1 MKEYFFPPPA
11 LKSAGLALRAWL
23 RALKIRHGNGISAG
37 GTRSALSDLIEGTRA
52 APAASEISEAER
64 RLLVNVLGMRQHD
77 LADVMV
83 PRAGIVAVEIGASLA
98 EVIAAMTREGHSR
111 LPVYRETL
119 DDTLGMVHI
128 KDVLFWRGRDSEFA
142 LDKIMRKILF
152 VAPSM
157 HVLELLLEMRVKR
170 VHMALVVDEFG
181 GADGLVT
188 IEDLVEEIV
197 GEIEDEHDRVEQPM
211 LVRLADGAFETDG
224 RVPIEEF
231 ESQSGIVFTPDE
243 RAEIDTLGGLVV
255 AAAGEVPIRGQLVR
269 HSSGLEFE
277 VLDADPRRVKRIRVR
292 RRGRE
297 PAPIIGAAPSG
308 GGREPAPIIGA
319 APSGGGREPAPDKG
333 AAVMAPGSPA
343 AKA

>member
-1 MKEYFFPPPA
+1 MSEGFSAPPA
-11 LKSAGLALRAWL
+11 LTSARESLRAWL
-23 RALKIRHGNGISAG
+23 RALKARRGNGVSAG
-37 GTRSALSDLIEGTRA
+37 DARSALTELIEGTAA
-52 APAASEISEAER
+52 APAAAEIGEAER
-64 RLLVNVLGMRQHD
+64 RLLVNVLSMRQHN

-83 PRAGIVAVEIGASLA
+83 PRAGIVAVEIGAGLA
-98 EVIAAMTREGHSR
+98 EIVETMTREGHSR

-119 DDTLGMVHI
+119 DDALGMVHI
-128 KDVLFWRGRDSEFA
+128 KDVLSWRGRDSEFA

-181 GADGLVT
+181 GVDGLVT

-197 GEIEDEHDRVEQPM
+197 GEIEDEHDRAERPM
-211 LVRLADGAFETDG
+211 LVRLPDGAFEADG

-231 ESQSGIVFTPDE
+231 ERESGVVFTEDE
-243 RAEIDTLGGLVV
+243 RAEVDTLGGLVA
-255 AAAGEVPIRGQLVR
+255 AAAGQVPIRGQLVR

-277 VLDADPRRVKRIRVR
+277 VLDADPRRIKRLRVR

-297 PAPIIGAAPSG
+297 PAPDKDAA
-308 GGREPAPIIGA
+308 
-319 APSGGGREPAPDKG
+319 SGGGREPAPDKD
-333 AAVMAPGSPA
+333 AASGGGREPAPDRDAAPGGGSPPTA
-343 AKA
+343 ATA